1 MAGQKGITDNLMEVN
16 PIDRD
21 KIQDLR
27 PWFHPKDRS
36 VYLAA
41 NTLVYLN
48 NGAYLS
54 NAFIAET
61 ILSGSATS
69 VTFSNI
75 PQGFRH
81 LQLFTQSRTDR
92 AAESDNIVIRFN
104 GDSGTNYDLESL
116 ESAGATVAAAASR
129 ATATPLLIGSEGASS
144 RGNNFAPGVMFILGY
159 SNAAMEKRMLG
170 ISSIFGNL
178 SADTDLINL
187 FRNGLWRSLNV
198 VTSVTLLPGTGPN
211 FVAGSRFQL
220 YGVL

>member
-1 MAGQKGITDNLMEVN
+1 MEVN

-27 PWFHPKDRS
+27 AWFHPKDRS

-61 ILSGSATS
+61 ILSGSAAS

-81 LQLFTQSRTDR
+81 LQLFIQARVDR
-92 AAESDNIVIRFN
+92 VAEFDNVIVRFN
-104 GDSGTNYDLESL
+104 GDSGANYDTEAIDS
-116 ESAGATVAAAASR
+116 SGASVSSGATR
-129 ATATPLLIGSEGASS
+129 ATASPTPLGAEAASS
-144 RGNNFAPGVMFILGY
+144 RANNFSPGTLFILGY
-159 SNAAMEKRMLG
+159 SNPAMEKRTIG
-170 ISSIFGNL
+170 FSSIYGDL
-178 SADTDLINL
+178 SADADLRNL
-187 FRNGLWRSLNV
+187 FRTGLWRSLNV
-198 VTSVTLLPGTGPN
+198 ITSIALLPSVGPN
-211 FVAGSRFQL
+211 FVSGSRFQL
-220 YGVL
+220 YGIL